1 MKVKPSRQVQRARS
15 RAGLSNTP
23 QSQRGAAAVFAAV
36 ALIAMIISMLLAINI
51 GRLYYA
57 KRDLQKQATLAAL
70 AGAAVG
76 SGCSS
81 GGVPNTNTAAGST
94 LWNAVK
100 AAIAAN
106 NGNDN
111 AAAAAVMVGVNGARA
126 VEVGWVNDTS
136 GQSFKDNA
144 GTNHTVTADG
154 ARHFVVLPDTD
165 SNVRAVRV
173 NLAAAAPT
181 PIGASFFPGAA
192 TPLITASA
200 TAEQRARGSFYLG
213 TGIAS
218 LNGGLLNQL
227 LGTLLCAPGDTVCQ
241 NKVIALNVGSAFDGL
256 ANVNVSLGQLAT
268 AAGVSVQDL
277 SNPLTLNTTT
287 PILNK
292 LLSGLASSL
301 SGTVSGTVS
310 TLLQNLAAASTN
322 PNGVP
327 LGQLLGTVDTIAG
340 GVPFVDLKTLIL
352 ALGEAATAGPNG
364 QVQPIALPIN
374 LDVPNVAIARVFLNV
389 GSPPK
394 FADYVRAGQGCDAS
408 CAKTAEVSLF
418 IRIQAGQILTGLKNA
433 INGVL
438 NGLLGLLGGV
448 LGLGVNITIAPN
460 PINIGVD
467 VNVAQATARLDKLQ
481 CPTAQTPNP
490 VASLSATT
498 ALASLNLGTFSGSL
512 PPIGT
517 AGIVPAL
524 SSGTLWP
531 VAEVKLDASHAC
543 VGLSLLGLCIGV
555 PLNLGTSDL
564 VVNLGLTNL
573 TAGMPSNAFQ
583 ALSDITRFTQQTNT
597 GAQPGDPTYYYLAD
611 GAPGSPNSSSVNPQT
626 IGSPLALQLNLA
638 VSTQENG
645 TGLVGALIGLVSSLV
660 NGIVGLL
667 QPLLDLLNV
676 TILQLL
682 NNLLQLLGVQVGSAT
697 VIMDGVLVAPP
708 SMVTTELPVAP

>member
-1 MKVKPSRQVQRARS
+1 MKTKPSRQVLRARS
-15 RAGLSNTP
+15 RAGLSTP
-23 QSQRGAAAVFAAV
+23 QHQRGAAAVFAAV
-36 ALIAMIISMLLAINI
+36 ALVAMIISMLLAINV

-57 KRDLQKQATLAAL
+57 KRDLQKQATMAAL
-70 AGAAVG
+70 AGAAVS

-81 GGVPNTNTAAGST
+81 GGVPTTDTSTGST

-106 NGNDN
+106 NGGNN
-111 AAAAAVMVGVNGARA
+111 SAAAAAMTGINGAHA
-126 VEVGWVNDTS
+126 VEVGWVNDIN
-136 GQSFKDNA
+136 GQSFKDDA
-144 GTNHTVTADG
+144 GATHTVTADG
-154 ARHFVVLPDTD
+154 TRHFVALPDAD
-165 SNVRAVRV
+165 SHVRAVRV
-173 NLAAAAPT
+173 NLSVAAPT
-181 PIGASFFPGAA
+181 VIGASFFPTA
-192 TPLITASA
+192 TPPLITASA

-213 TGIAS
+213 TGVAS

-241 NKVIALNVGSAFDGL
+241 NKVIALNVASAFDGL
-256 ANVNVSLGQLAT
+256 AKVNVSLGQLAT

-287 PILNK
+287 PVLNN
-292 LLSGLASSL
+292 LLNGLASSL
-301 SGTVSGTVS
+301 SGTVSTGVS
-310 TLLQNLAAASTN
+310 SLLRNLATASTN

-327 LGQLLGTVDTIAG
+327 LGNLLGTVDTIAA
-340 GVPFVDLKTLIL
+340 GVPFVDLQTLIL
-352 ALGEAATAGPNG
+352 ALGEAATAGPDG
-364 QVQPIALPIN
+364 QVKPIALPIN
-374 LDVPNVAIARVFLNV
+374 LDVPNVAIARVFLNI
-389 GSPPK
+389 GNPPK

-408 CAKTAEVSLF
+408 CARTAEISLF
-418 IRIQAGQILTGLKNA
+418 VRIQAGQILTGLKTA

-438 NGLLGLLGGV
+438 NGLLSLLGGV
-448 LGLGVNITIAPN
+448 LGLGINITIAPN

-481 CPTAQTPNP
+481 CPTAATPSP

-498 ALASLNLGTFSGSL
+498 ALASVDLGTFTGTL
-512 PPIGT
+512 PAVGT
-517 AGIVPAL
+517 AGIVPPL

-543 VGLSLLGLCIGV
+543 VGLNLLGICIGV

-573 TAGMPSNAFQ
+573 TAGMPGNAFQ

-611 GAPGSPNSSSVNPQT
+611 GAPSSPNTSPVNPQT
-626 IGSPLALQLNLA
+626 IGSPLALQLKLA

-645 TGLVGALIGLVSSLV
+645 SGLVGALIGLVSNLV

-667 QPLLDLLNV
+667 QPVLDLLNV

-682 NNLLQLLGVQVGSAT
+682 NGVLQLLGVQVGSAT
-697 VIMDGVLVAPP
+697 VIMDGVIVAPP
-708 SMVTTELPVAP
+708 SLVTSELPSAS